1 MPAVFNSS
9 PSQHASFEAFNSV
22 YPRLA
27 RNVIDA
33 AVVVIDGSVSV
44 PFLSRIESGV
54 LRRGTPNWDVGVSLP
69 EWAIGL
75 SSTRRRRPSVSYH
88 LLVRLRSLQSLHG
101 AALLIFPLVVFPICD
116 LFLLGSFLL
125 DSFAACA
132 GYRRRRG
139 LSSAF
144 AMPKDA
150 SNEPEFPFPGEYG
163 PNGFATQYIRLDKL
177 TNAQLSEYCK
187 TFKLAHT
194 GNKTM
199 LTDRLKNF
207 SKDRSRWDSLILGAT
222 NTHKG
227 ARKPQ
232 DEKKTK
238 PKTSTIRRE
247 DLFQGADG
255 VRTANAPTTERS
267 KDLRTAE
274 EKAAILPWAHRI
286 VAKYPYQQ
294 IPGNDT
300 MNPSIYVDS
309 STPTI
314 STPSIASV
322 SHICQYAQLVE
333 ANNTKLQA
341 ALPNTETAKLLSDF
355 LAFVRHRDGDL
366 AIQGANTAAHITIPA
381 PTASA
386 PSSTSVIPVILRP
399 TASAPSLASVIPLSP
414 CLAQDGAGPHTN
426 VDIHM
431 TVPSSN
437 LGSNENSPTR
447 TLQLANGRV
456 LVFRESDI
464 PDPPA
469 VSYAN
474 NCEDLLGVWTDK
486 SLDWNGKSPLKVK
499 GVPVPLV
506 YWPLVYKYWKGNQ
519 WKGAKKSWFQW
530 KYRL

>member
-1 MPAVFNSS
+1 
-9 PSQHASFEAFNSV
+9 
-22 YPRLA
+22 
-27 RNVIDA
+27 
-33 AVVVIDGSVSV
+33 
-44 PFLSRIESGV
+44 
-54 LRRGTPNWDVGVSLP
+54 
-69 EWAIGL
+69 
-75 SSTRRRRPSVSYH
+75 
-88 LLVRLRSLQSLHG
+88 
-101 AALLIFPLVVFPICD
+101 
-116 LFLLGSFLL
+116 
-125 DSFAACA
+125 
-132 GYRRRRG
+132 
-139 LSSAF
+139 
-144 AMPKDA
+144 MPKDA

-163 PNGFATQYIRLDKL
+163 PTGFATQYIRLDKL
-177 TNAQLSEYCK
+177 TNTQLSEYCK

-194 GNKTM
+194 GNKTT

-207 SKDRSRWDSLILGAT
+207 SKDRSRWDSLIPGAT

-238 PKTSTIRRE
+238 PKKSTIRRE

-255 VRTANAPTTERS
+255 VHTANAPTTERS

-309 STPTI
+309 STPTAI
-314 STPSIASV
+314 TTSTPSIAS
-322 SHICQYAQLVE
+322 
-333 ANNTKLQA
+333 LQA

-366 AIQGANTAAHITIPA
+366 AMQGVNTAAHIAILA
-381 PTASA
+381 PTTSA
-386 PSSTSVIPVILRP
+386 PSSTSVIPVTLTP
-399 TASAPSLASVIPLSP
+399 TTSAPSLASAIPLSP
-414 CLAQDGAGPHTN
+414 CLAQDGASPHTN

-447 TLQLANGRV
+447 TLQLANGRH
-456 LVFRESDI
+456 
-464 PDPPA
+464 
-469 VSYAN
+469 
-474 NCEDLLGVWTDK
+474 LLGVWTDK
-486 SLDWNGKSPLKVK
+486 SPDWNGKSPLKVK

-530 KYRL
+530 KILMQAMTRTSLDEFWVRYSVPDQSGNTVHLKYTPLLKRLEAERKAEDERLAELARVELTEEQLTYRRGADRIVMTKISRIASTYRKLKGLEVGDGGADGEEDEEEY